1 MAFEFTDAN
10 FDEHLKSGKAMVV
23 DLWAQWC
30 GPCRMVSPM
39 IDEFAEQYDAEQVL
53 IGKMD
58 VDANTEIPTR
68 YGVISIPTILFIK
81 DGEVVERKVGAQPK
95 DKLKEAIDAFIS
107 K

>member
-30 GPCRMVSPM
+30 GPCRMVSPL
-39 IDEFAEQYDAEQVL
+39 IDEFAGEYDEDQVL

-58 VDANTEIPTR
+58 VDSNTEIPAR
-68 YGVISIPTILFIK
+68 YGVTSIPTILFIK
-81 DGEVVERKVGAQPK
+81 NGDIVTRKVGAQPK
-95 DKLKEAIDAFIS
+95 DKLKKAIDELIQ

>member
-1 MAFEFTDAN
+1 MAFQFTDAN
-10 FDEHLKSGKAMVV
+10 FDEQMKSGKAMVV

-30 GPCRMVSPM
+30 GPCRMVSPL
-39 IDEFAEQYDAEQVL
+39 IDELAEQYTPEEVL

-58 VDANTEIPTR
+58 VDSNTEIPTR

-81 DGEVVERKVGAQPK
+81 GGEVVERKVGAQPK
-95 DKLKEAIDAFIS
+95 DKLKEAIDKLIG